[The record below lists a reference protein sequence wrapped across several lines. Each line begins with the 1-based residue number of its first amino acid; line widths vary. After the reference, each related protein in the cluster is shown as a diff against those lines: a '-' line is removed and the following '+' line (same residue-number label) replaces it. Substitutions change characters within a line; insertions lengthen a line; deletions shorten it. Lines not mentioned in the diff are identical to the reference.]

1 MDMDEETIK
10 TLSKVDLPRLEALR
24 DKYEALGDQQSVSGI
39 VRAIHT
45 KGQVQTEELSRC
57 GKLFE
62 HHHID
67 PRNGQHSFTYTG
79 DMAEFMAPFVR
90 PPMTCR
96 INRGIGTGENSPE
109 AKALRASQV
118 TVTLKPGET
127 VKVVKG

>member
-1 MDMDEETIK
+1 MDEETIK

-62 HHHID
+62 HHHVD

-79 DMAEFMAPFVR
+79 DIAKFMEPFVL
-90 PPMTCR
+90 PPIVFKFNTAAF
-96 INRGIGTGENSPE
+96 TGENSPE
-109 AKALRASQV
+109 AKALRTSQV